1 MVDVSVA
8 SKYGSDLTWFMQ
20 VMLEDMLSMFDVL
33 KQDLSNS
40 LPKQVRALVQQIN
53 DVTQGKCIEGM
64 YVSPNPKSPVGQG
77 NAGMLANVNQPN
89 SRVNLNL
96 QQPFYQTMAYGANM
110 SLTGSGMPHG
120 PVSDVMF
127 PWIPAPKT
135 YQIGTDRAH
144 GGTD

>member
-8 SKYGSDLTWFMQ
+8 SKYGSDLTWFMR
-20 VMLEDMLSMFDVL
+20 VMLEDMRSMFDVL

-40 LPKQVRALVQQIN
+40 LPEQVRALVQQIN

-64 YVSPNPKSPVGQG
+64 YASPNPKSPVGQG

-96 QQPFYQTMAYGANM
+96 QQPFY
-110 SLTGSGMPHG
+110 
-120 PVSDVMF
+120 
-127 PWIPAPKT
+127 
-135 YQIGTDRAH
+135 
-144 GGTD
+144 